1 MESIEKLYYTISEV
15 AEATGLKQYVLRY
28 WESEFPQ
35 LQPIKNRSGNRVYT
49 KEDIEIVQRIKTLL
63 YEEKYTIEG
72 AKRRLSES
80 ESPVRDEEKIREALN
95 RIRHDVQRMMD
106 HLDDREA

>member
-1 MESIEKLYYTISEV
+1 MESIEKLYYTIGEV

-49 KEDIEIVQRIKTLL
+49 KEDIDIVQKIKSLL

-80 ESPVRDEEKIREALN
+80 DMPQRNEEQIREALN
-95 RIRHDVQRMMD
+95 RIRLDVRRMMD
-106 HLDDREA
+106 SLDGDEI